1 MHRNRRSLVAA
12 VACTV
17 VLSCLSV
24 QPAFAQGTPW
34 IAEPGTGSVSLS
46 FVNQKAGEFF
56 RADTIT
62 KGPLEA
68 TGASLSQNT
77 LWFGVNYAVTDA
89 VAFDIQSGF
98 ARSFLPGAV
107 GPAGGRESYSGLG
120 DTNIGVT
127 WRFVDELVSDAPSVA
142 LRAAIIA
149 AGSYDHGY
157 INSIGDGGNG
167 FETSLIIG
175 KFGSRAGFSG
185 EIGYRFRSSILAN
198 SEAVGGANR
207 STIDIPSDMFLN
219 LSAFIP
225 ANDAITIGVDYRLVN
240 ALSGIDI
247 GGEGFS
253 PSRFPGLQED
263 AQIVGGRLLANVTD
277 TVSVNAFVGRVVAGR
292 NTAKS
297 RVFGVGATFA
307 FGGGGPSL

>member
-1 MHRNRRSLVAA
+1 MHRNCRSLVAA
-12 VACTV
+12 VACAV
-17 VLSCLSV
+17 ALSCLPV
-24 QPAFAQGTPW
+24 QPASAQGTPW

-46 FVNQKAGEFF
+46 FVNQKASEFF

-68 TGASLSQNT
+68 TGANLSQNT
-77 LWFGVNYAVTDA
+77 LWFGVNYAITDA
-89 VAFDIQSGF
+89 VALDIQSGY

-107 GPAGGRESYSGLG
+107 GPAGGRESYSGLA
-120 DTNIGVT
+120 DSNIGVT
-127 WRFVDELVSDAPSVA
+127 WRVVDELVSDAPSVA
-142 LRAAIIA
+142 LRVAIIA
-149 AGSYDHGY
+149 GGAYDTGY

-175 KFGSRAGFSG
+175 KFGSRVGFSG
-185 EIGYRFRSSILAN
+185 EIGFRNRTSILVNA
-198 SEAVGGANR
+198 EAVGGANR
-207 STIDIPSDMFLN
+207 GNVEIPADMFLN
-219 LSAFIP
+219 LSGFIP
-225 ANDAITIGVDYRLVN
+225 ATDAITIGVDYRMVN

-253 PSRFPGLQED
+253 PSRFPALQED
-263 AQIVGGRLLANVTD
+263 AQILGGRLLANVTD
-277 TVSVNAFVGRVVAGR
+277 TVSLNAFVGRVVAGR

-307 FGGGGPSL
+307 FGGGGPGL